1 LNFFFLSL
9 NIKMASSFD
18 GFSDVV
24 KRFVKYVQVETT
36 SSEESTTTPSTAC
49 QMDLLHMLADEIKGI
64 VPAESTIKLN
74 ESTGVLIVRVPG
86 TPDLRDSKSIGLLAH
101 VDTSPESP
109 GKGVKPQLRVVPE
122 SGGDLDVGN
131 GVVIQASC
139 LKPYIGQQIITTDG
153 TTLLGADDKAGVASV
168 VTTLETMLKLTS
180 RPPIVAIFT
189 PDEEIGRG
197 TENVDVKELL
207 EHDNMLCAYTID
219 GGEVGQLEWENFNA
233 RSASVTFKGVSAHP
247 GEFGQLIINASL
259 LATEFC
265 ALLPADKRP
274 DTSFGE
280 RDGFIYVTAIHG
292 SCEEATV
299 KMILRSFEVSE
310 LDAFEKII
318 NEAADKVVKTHPR
331 SSVKTQFTF
340 QYCNM
345 KEKMMPLAV
354 ENGRLAFKQVGI
366 EPIEHGIRGGTDGA
380 RLTEFGLSTPNI
392 FAGGLNFHSRAE
404 FLPIKSLEKA
414 AEVCLALVDVWA
426 HHFLAEKKH

>member
-1 LNFFFLSL
+1 
-9 NIKMASSFD
+9 MASSFE

-49 QMDLLHMLADEIKGI
+49 QMDLLRMLSEEIKSI
-64 VPAESTIKLN
+64 VPSEATVELN
-74 ESTGVLIVRVPG
+74 EKTGVLIVRVPG
-86 TPDLRDSKSIGLLAH
+86 TPDLRDAKSIGLLAH
-101 VDTSPESP
+101 VDTSCEAP

-122 SGGDLDVGN
+122 SGDLDVGN
-131 GVVIQASC
+131 GVIIQEST
-139 LKPYIGQQIITTDG
+139 LKPYVGQQIITSDG
-153 TTLLGADDKAGVASV
+153 STLLGADDKAGVAAV
-168 VTTLETMLKLTS
+168 VTTIEAMLKLSS
-180 RPPIVAIFT
+180 RPPVVAIFT
-189 PDEEIGRG
+189 PDEEVGRG
-197 TENVDVKELL
+197 TDNVDPKELI
-207 EHDNMLCAYTID
+207 ERDNMLCAYTID

-259 LATEFC
+259 LAAEFC

-280 RDGFIYVTAIHG
+280 RDGFIYVTSIHG

-310 LDAFEKII
+310 LDSFEAII
-318 NEAADKVVKTHPR
+318 RDAAEKVVAAHPR

-340 QYCNM
+340 QYANM

-354 ENGRLAFKQVGI
+354 ENGRLAFKQVGVK
-366 EPIEHGIRGGTDGA
+366 PIEHGIRGGTDGA
-380 RLTEFGLSTPNI
+380 RLTEGGLSTPNI

-404 FLPIKSLEKA
+404 FLPVKSLEKA

-426 HHFLAEKKH
+426 HHFLAEKH